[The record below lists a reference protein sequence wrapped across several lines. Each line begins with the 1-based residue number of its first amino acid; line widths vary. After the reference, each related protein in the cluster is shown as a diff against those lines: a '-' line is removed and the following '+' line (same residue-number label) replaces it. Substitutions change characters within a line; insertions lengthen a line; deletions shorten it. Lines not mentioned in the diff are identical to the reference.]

1 MNDGIGKFVM
11 VAAMALALWPA
22 VVVAQEGDR
31 PGPAEGMV
39 ELNFPEN
46 VDLKVLID
54 YVGKRTNVNFIYD
67 QNVIQRKVTINSPK
81 AVPVSSLMTL
91 LESIL
96 RMNNLALADT
106 EIPGTVRIEAG
117 KALTAISIDADQA
130 NARPTQAVTRII
142 ELKHASTAKVS
153 PIVQPFLYATQ
164 ANIAVVP
171 DSGLLIITDYAHNMK
186 RVERLI
192 GLLDQPSPE
201 AVIRFVQ
208 LKHVKA
214 AAITPQV
221 TQLLSGR
228 AKAGTGQA
236 ASPVTLQADDRT
248 NRLAIVG
255 ERNDVAAAI
264 ELIETLDVATSV
276 STKVYTFTSVSP
288 DRIGRLL
295 DELIDDVAKQN
306 YRSVTDRDSNSL
318 IVTAA
323 PVVHEQIEVLRA
335 SLDKP
340 RPEEQS
346 PIRFHKL
353 QNAKAADVLTT
364 LQSIAG
370 DEGLSGVTIDGV
382 SGDGERVR
390 ENFEAVSG
398 PSEDEVNNRNATRSG
413 PSQATGLTLVDEELG
428 LTRTRLLA
436 DEGSN
441 TIIVIARPAMH
452 DVYERLIK
460 RLDVRRPQ
468 VLIEATVVS
477 IDTTD
482 GFSLGV
488 EILRSGDLN
497 DKGRYLTFS
506 NFGLSEDV
514 DPASPGLVLRPGIGF
529 NGAVISANIADIVI
543 QALESDSRAKVVSK
557 PSVLVN
563 DNKTGELISES
574 EEPFSSVNAS
584 TTVSTT
590 SFGGFASAGTT
601 IKVTP
606 QISEGDHLKLEYEI
620 KLSSFAEA
628 SEDADAAAATLPPA
642 RQTNSLISEATI
654 PDGHTIVVGGLT
666 RENMRESIDRLPV
679 LGHIPGLEYLFS
691 NRSTTERQ
699 TTLFVFIK
707 AVILRDDK
715 FEYLRFVSGQAMADA
730 EVAGEFPISEPI
742 AIP

>member
-1 MNDGIGKFVM
+1 MNDRISKLLL
-11 VAAMALALWPA
+11 VATVGLCLPAMQLT
-22 VVVAQEGDR
+22 AQ
-31 PGPAEGMV
+31 AESAPKPGMV
-39 ELNFPEN
+39 ELNFSEN

-54 YVGKRTNVNFIYD
+54 YVGKRTNTNFIYD
-67 QNVIQRKVTINSPK
+67 QGVIQRKITINSPK
-81 AVPVSSLMTL
+81 AVPVSSLTTL
-91 LESIL
+91 LESVL
-96 RMNNLALADT
+96 RMHNLALVET
-106 EIPGTVRIEAG
+106 EIPDTLRIEPTRS
-117 KALTAISIDADQA
+117 LTNVSLGPDATD
-130 NARPTQAVTRII
+130 ARPTQAVTRVI
-142 ELKHASTAKVS
+142 ELEYASANQIDS
-153 PIVQPFLYATQ
+153 LIQPFLSATQ
-164 ANIAVVP
+164 ASIAVIEES
-171 DSGLLIITDYAHNMK
+171 DLLIVTDYAKNME

-192 GLLDQPSPE
+192 ESLDKPRRDVSIRLVPVKHTE
-201 AVIRFVQ
+201 ATE
-208 LKHVKA
+208 L
-214 AAITPQV
+214 V
-221 TQLLSGR
+221 TQVSQLMTSRSRVADGPGAVSNLM
-228 AKAGTGQA
+228 
-236 ASPVTLQADDRT
+236 VQADPRT
-248 NRLAIVG
+248 NRLAVIG
-255 ERNDVAAAI
+255 EVDEVADALK
-264 ELIETLDVATSV
+264 LIESLDVPLGLT
-276 STKVYTFTSVSP
+276 TRVYGLTNVGP
-288 DRIGRLL
+288 DRIDRLMGKL
-295 DELIDDVAKQN
+295 VDGPAARN
-306 YRSVTDRDSNSL
+306 YRSVIDRDSNSL
-318 IVTAA
+318 IVTASPA
-323 PVVHEQIEVLRA
+323 IHEQIA
-335 SLDKP
+335 SLTATLDKP
-340 RPEEQS
+340 RLETQS
-346 PIRFHKL
+346 PIRFYKL

-364 LQSIAG
+364 LQSIEG
-370 DEGLSGVTIDGV
+370 DTGLTDVSIDGV
-382 SGDGERVR
+382 GAAPRSD
-390 ENFEAVSG
+390 EADYAKLSG
-398 PSEDEVNNRNATRSG
+398 PTEADVNRRSIAGNAVPPR
-413 PSQATGLTLVDEELG
+413 TGLAVEDEELG
-428 LTRTRLLA
+428 LSRARLLA

-452 DVYERLIK
+452 EIYDKLIK

-468 VLIEATVVS
+468 VLIEATVVAL
-477 IDTTD
+477 DTTD

-514 DPASPGLVLRPGIGF
+514 DPSSPGLVLKPGIGF

-543 QALESDSRAKVVSK
+543 QALESDSRAKVISK

-563 DNKTGELISES
+563 DNATGELISEN

-590 SFGGFASAGTT
+590 SFGGFASAGTS
-601 IKVTP
+601 IRVTP

-628 SEDADAAAATLPPA
+628 SEDTDAAAAALPPA

-715 FEYLRFVSGQAMADA
+715 FEYLRFVSGQAMAEA
-730 EVAGEFPISEPI
+730 EVAGEFPVSEPI